1 MGVLCRGEKIM
12 NSVENGNHAKTV
24 MITVITLFLLA
35 AFLLPFFYGF
45 SMSLKSKEQLSSLNL
60 SPLPMAQE
68 TFEYKGKKCE
78 VFLVPDAATGKSIPM
93 AIVRKGRDS
102 SIFVDIENPEK
113 GEITWEGKWR
123 TLQSKWTVA
132 PQWSNY
138 KNGWTTI
145 NFLQLFKN
153 TLIYAVVSTFA
164 TLLSST
170 FVAYGFSR
178 FRFPGKNVLF
188 VVLIATIVLPGA
200 VTLVPVYTIFY
211 KLGWVGTWLP
221 LLVPHFFA
229 NAYNVFLMRQFI
241 MGIPREMDE
250 AARID
255 GCGPIGTLYKII
267 LPQAVPAIISVG
279 LFHFFWAWNDYFNP
293 LLYLSGHPEK
303 YPISIGLSSFSNM
316 YSTETN
322 LVQATSMIA
331 CIVPFIIFIFA
342 QKFFMEGVVVSGVE
356 K

>member
-1 MGVLCRGEKIM
+1 M
-12 NSVENGNHAKTV
+12 
-24 MITVITLFLLA
+24 
-35 AFLLPFFYGF
+35 
-45 SMSLKSKEQLSSLNL
+45 
-60 SPLPMAQE
+60 
-68 TFEYKGKKCE
+68 
-78 VFLVPDAATGKSIPM
+78 PDAATGKSVPM

-102 SIFVDIENPEK
+102 SVFVDIENPEK

-132 PQWSNY
+132 PQWGNY
-138 KNGWTTI
+138 KTGWTTI
-145 NFLQLFKN
+145 NFLRLFKN

-255 GCGPIGTLYKII
+255 GCDRLARFT
-267 LPQAVPAIISVG
+267 
-279 LFHFFWAWNDYFNP
+279 
-293 LLYLSGHPEK
+293 E
-303 YPISIGLSSFSNM
+303 SFCRR
-316 YSTETN
+316 
-322 LVQATSMIA
+322 L
-331 CIVPFIIFIFA
+331 CPP
-342 QKFFMEGVVVSGVE
+342 
-356 K
+356 